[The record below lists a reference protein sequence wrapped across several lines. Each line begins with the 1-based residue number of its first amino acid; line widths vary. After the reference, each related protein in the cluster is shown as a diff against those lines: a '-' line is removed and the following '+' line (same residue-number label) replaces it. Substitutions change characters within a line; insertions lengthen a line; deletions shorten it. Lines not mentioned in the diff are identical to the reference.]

1 MRTHGFDAACA
12 HQLWS
17 HIHGKIIYKR
27 LRAAFGNLCAFS
39 WATHTH
45 IYINRNLFK
54 SSAWTTIENGN
65 YVNSYTICSIY
76 TLCVYLFGKMN
87 CEFVT
92 DQSTKYETRRKQ
104 PRAKWHY
111 TIWPQSIALYN
122 VSECGLGRCC
132 FGIQNHPQ
140 RRKTTNVSK
149 KHTLQVWNWYSAS
162 ALALS

>member
-1 MRTHGFDAACA
+1 
-12 HQLWS
+12 
-17 HIHGKIIYKR
+17 
-27 LRAAFGNLCAFS
+27 
-39 WATHTH
+39 
-45 IYINRNLFK
+45 
-54 SSAWTTIENGN
+54 
-65 YVNSYTICSIY
+65 
-76 TLCVYLFGKMN
+76 MN

-111 TIWPQSIALYN
+111 TIWPQIALYN

-162 ALALS
+162 ALALSEDASDVKNPFRIYTSNVESFLMDGRRLHLEYRKFMMCILCARWSLREVCGWIWVDTFGKHEYIRAISFVRYL